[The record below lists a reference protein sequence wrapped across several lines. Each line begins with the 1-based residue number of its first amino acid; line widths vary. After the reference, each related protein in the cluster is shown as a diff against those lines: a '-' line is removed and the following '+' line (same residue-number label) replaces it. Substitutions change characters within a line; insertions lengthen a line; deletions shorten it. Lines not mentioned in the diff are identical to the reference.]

1 MDKKPGSGESTK
13 GLPTTRTQDEA
24 KEIADKAG
32 AGFGWIREDGAIC
45 FGNECV
51 VIKPNE
57 KGQLQLTVKPS
68 QCGEHTGELLLDYLI
83 KTAGKGVLIEIPSE
97 VEETTNRPA
106 TMGDIEDLK
115 KS

>member
-1 MDKKPGSGESTK
+1 MAEKSSDGKTSQADALARAESK
-13 GLPTTRTQDEA
+13 ALEA
-24 KEIADKAG
+24 AAKSG
-32 AGFGWIREDGAIC
+32 AGLAWIREDGAIC

-57 KGQLQLTVKPS
+57 KGQLQLTVKPT